1 MCYREILR
9 VVGEAGTGSRV
20 GIGFQFLGLPDVT

>member
-20 GIGFQFLGLPDVT
+20 GIGLEFPGLLDVT